1 MKIAITTPT
10 GNIGGALTKLL
21 LDAGGHELT
30 LLARDTAKVAAHAAR
45 GAKVAQADVL
55 DREAVIKATAGA
67 EAVFLLSPPKF
78 DAEDFRAYQN
88 QVGDNFAAAIRA
100 NKPKRVVFL
109 SSFGAQHKEGTGPI
123 TGLYD
128 IEQKLNAACKETG
141 TAVIHLRPGY
151 FLENWFMNVP
161 TIKQAGAVYAPIGPD
176 VKWPMI
182 ATSDIARVAFEV
194 ITGPAWQ
201 GVQVRELLGAA
212 DVSLGEGVKKL
223 SELTGKPIQFVQVP
237 GEAAKQAMIGMGLGA
252 SIAGKYVEMYEAA
265 EKGLL
270 EPESKRDGRQ
280 YVTFEQFAKAAL
292 APAIKN

>member
-21 LDAGGHELT
+21 LDSGGHDLT
-30 LLARDTAKVAAHAAR
+30 LLARDAAKVAAHAKR
-45 GAKVAQADVL
+45 GAKVAQVDL
-55 DREAVIKATAGA
+55 TNREAFIKATAGA
-67 EAVFLLSPPKF
+67 EAIFLLSPPKF
-78 DAEDFRAYQN
+78 DAPDFRAYQN
-88 QVGDNFAAAIRA
+88 EIGDNFVAVIRA

-128 IEQKLNAACKETG
+128 IEQKLNAVCGETG
-141 TAVIHLRPGY
+141 TAVLHLRPGY
-151 FLENWFMNVP
+151 FFENWFMNVP
-161 TIKQAGAVYAPIGPD
+161 TIKQAGAVYAPISPD

-201 GVQVRELLGAA
+201 GMQVRELLGAA

-237 GEAAKQAMIGMGLGA
+237 GEAAKAAMIGMGLGA

-270 EPESKRDGRQ
+270 EPETKRDGRQ

-292 APAIKN
+292 APALKN